1 MNATTKLPELEL
13 SNLGLVELDE
23 RQLVET
29 DGGLGPLAI
38 LLIRGAVVFL
48 AGVAAGYAAKEALE

>member
-1 MNATTKLPELEL
+1 MSAPMKLPELEL
-13 SNLGLVELDE
+13 SNLGVVELDE

-29 DGGLGPLAI
+29 DGGLGPLAV

-48 AGVAAGYAAKEALE
+48 VGVAAGYCAKEATE